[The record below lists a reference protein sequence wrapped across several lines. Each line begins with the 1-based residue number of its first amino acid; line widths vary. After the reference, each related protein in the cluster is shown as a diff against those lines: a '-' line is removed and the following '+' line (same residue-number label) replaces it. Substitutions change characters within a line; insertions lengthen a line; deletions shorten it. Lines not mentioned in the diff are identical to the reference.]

1 MPEPSSPPSA
11 DRNLL
16 FGILA
21 LQMDFI
27 SRDEL
32 VSAMNAWILNKSKSI
47 GEILREQGA
56 LATDTFSLLDALVQ
70 KHLALHS
77 NNIEKSL
84 AAVTTATS
92 IRDVIAK
99 IPDGDVQ
106 ASLAQLP
113 SATPPVDDPNA
124 TRAASIGTPS
134 SSGLRFR
141 ILRPHARGG
150 LGQVSVA
157 LDEELHREVAIKEI
171 QGQHADYPES
181 RGRFLLE
188 AEITGGLEHPGIVP
202 VYGLGRYADGR
213 PFYAMRFIRGDN
225 LKDAIERFHNA
236 EKPGRDAGERALEL
250 RQLLGRFID
259 VCNAVAYAHSRGV
272 LHRDLKPGNI
282 MLGNYGET
290 LVVDWG
296 LAKPVDKLEGL
307 PPSLEAPL
315 RPSSLSEGT
324 PTLAGSAMGTPQ
336 YMSPEQAAG
345 RLDLLG
351 PASDV
356 YSLGATLYCLLT
368 GRAPFEDSDIGTV
381 LLKVQRGDFPRPRNR
396 NRQVPPALDA
406 ICMKAMALK
415 AGDRYESPCALAGDI
430 EHWLADER
438 VSAWQEPWS
447 VRTLRWIRRNR
458 TLVTGAAAAI
468 VVATATLALATVLL
482 TAANQREGIARELAV
497 AREQEA
503 KEQRDEAER
512 QRQKAEENYQL
523 ARNAVDRYHTEISES
538 VLLNEPGLQPLRKKL
553 LEAAREFY
561 QKFVDERSADAGV
574 EDELGRAIF
583 RLAQIT
589 GEIDSELKAID
600 LHRDAL
606 RIFDKV
612 AGEHRSTEEYQ
623 RDLASCYYHL
633 GRLYRLTDQPDKAEE
648 SYRSALVLW
657 EQLRRDHPT
666 SDRDQAEMARTLLG
680 LGNGL
685 RLMGKFPAAAA
696 AYEKSLA
703 TREELLKAKPGLP
716 EYRRDVAISLNNL
729 GMITAATGQSDKAR
743 DEFRRAALLQERLV
757 RDFPTI
763 SQYQNDLARTNHNL
777 GDLAVRLGET
787 TKAEEAYGRAISL
800 WEKLGQ
806 EHPAV
811 TEFQT
816 NLAEACLSLA
826 ALFAADKQIGKA
838 QEACNSAL
846 TIRQKLARE
855 HPNVPS
861 YRGDLARCHFQ
872 IGNVY
877 RKAAELNVAAEAYRA
892 CLEIQ
897 EKLASDCPAIPKY
910 RGDLARSYN
919 NLGLLYQDMRK
930 QDDAG
935 PTFQKALAI
944 WDKLIEQFPEE
955 PEFAVGAAETCLNL
969 GMYSRNYAKLS
980 NAERSLAEARSW
992 YSAALSRSEKLSNQ
1006 KRGQTSVKKTL
1017 RDAHWGL
1024 ADVFTQLRQY
1034 PEAVQEWDLAI
1045 ALSDEPGQLLLRSH
1059 RALTRAR
1066 SGEYALAT
1074 ADADELSKGA
1084 AQNGDLLFLLG
1095 RVYCVSAA
1103 AVEKDC
1109 KPAAKDKKALRERYL
1124 ASAET
1129 LLEKARQMGYFKN
1142 VANLDKLRKD
1152 EDLNDLRSE
1161 DGFQKLL
1168 RESEPSSGSS
1178 GV

>member
-1 MPEPSSPPSA
+1 
-11 DRNLL
+11 
-16 FGILA
+16 
-21 LQMDFI
+21 MDFI
-27 SRDEL
+27 SRDAL
-32 VSAMNAWILNKSKSI
+32 ISAMNTWVLNKSKSI
-47 GEILREQGA
+47 GQILREEGV
-56 LATDTFSLLDALVQ
+56 LANDTFSLLEALVQ
-70 KHLALHS
+70 KHLALHGY
-77 NNIEKSL
+77 NMEKSL
-84 AAVTTATS
+84 AAVTSATS
-92 IRDVIAK
+92 IREELIK
-99 IPDGDVQ
+99 IPDRDVQ
-106 ASLAQLP
+106 ASLVQLP
-113 SATPPVDDPNA
+113 SITPPADDPNA
-124 TRAASIGTPS
+124 TRAASIGALS

-157 LDEELHREVAIKEI
+157 LDEELHREVALKEI
-171 QGQHADYPES
+171 QGQHADHPES

-225 LKDAIERFHNA
+225 LKDAIERFHGA

-282 MLGNYGET
+282 MLGSYGET

-296 LAKPVDKLEGL
+296 LAKPVDKFEGL
-307 PPSLEAPL
+307 PPSMEAPL

-324 PTLAGSAMGTPQ
+324 PTLSGSAMGTPQ

-368 GRAPFEDSDIGTV
+368 GRAPFDDSDVGAV
-381 LLKVQRGDFPRPRNR
+381 LLKVQRGDFPRPRER

-406 ICMKAMALK
+406 ICVRAMALK
-415 AGDRYESPCALAGDI
+415 PEDRYESPRALADDI

-438 VSAWQEPWS
+438 VSAWREPWS
-447 VRTLRWIRRNR
+447 VRTLRWVRRHR
-458 TLVTGAAAAI
+458 TLVAGAAAAV
-468 VVATATLALATVLL
+468 VVATASLAVATVLL
-482 TAANQREGIARELAV
+482 TAANQREGLARELAV

-503 KEQRDEAER
+503 NEQRDEAEK

-523 ARNAVDRYHTEISES
+523 ARKAVDRYHTEISES
-538 VLLNEPGLQPLRKKL
+538 VLLNEPGLQPLRKRL

-574 EDELGRAIF
+574 EDELGRAVF

-589 GEIDSELKAID
+589 GEIDSESKAID
-600 LHRDAL
+600 LHREAL
-606 RIFDKV
+606 QVFGKV
-612 AGEHRSTEEYQ
+612 AGGHRSTEEYQ
-623 RDLASCYYHL
+623 RDLASCYHHL

-648 SYRSALVLW
+648 SYRSALATW
-657 EQLRRDHPT
+657 EELRRDHPT
-666 SDRDQAEMARTLLG
+666 SERDQAEMARTQLG
-680 LGNGL
+680 LGNNL
-685 RLMGKFPAAAA
+685 RVMGKLPAAAS

-703 TREELLKAKPGLP
+703 TREELLKANPSRP

-729 GMITAATGQSDKAR
+729 GMIAAALGQSDKAKT
-743 DEFRRAALLQERLV
+743 EFRRAALLQEGLAG
-757 RDFPTI
+757 DFPTI
-763 SQYQNDLARTNHNL
+763 SQYKNDLARTNYNL

-787 TKAEEAYGRAISL
+787 TNATEAYGRAVAL

-806 EHPAV
+806 VHPAV

-816 NLAEACLSLA
+816 NLAEAFLGLA

-838 QEACNSAL
+838 QEACSSAL
-846 TIRQKLARE
+846 AIRQKLARQ
-855 HPNVPS
+855 HQNVPS

-877 RKAAELNVAAEAYRA
+877 RKAAQLSAAADAYHA

-897 EKLASDCPAIPKY
+897 EKLASEYPGLPRY

-919 NLGLLYQDMRK
+919 NVGLLYQDMRK

-935 PTFQKALAI
+935 PAFQKALAI
-944 WDKLIEQFPEE
+944 WDKLIEQFPDE
-955 PEFAVGAAETCLNL
+955 PEFAVGAAETCQNL
-969 GMYSRNYAKLS
+969 GMYSRSYAKFS
-980 NAERSLAEARSW
+980 TAERSLAEARRW

-1006 KRGQTSVKKTL
+1006 KRGQATVKKTL
-1017 RDAHWGL
+1017 RAAHWGL
-1024 ADVFTQLRQY
+1024 ADIFTQLRHY
-1034 PEAVQEWDLAI
+1034 PEAIQEWDLAI
-1045 ALSDEPGQLLLRSH
+1045 DLDDQPGQLLLRSH

-1066 SGEYALAT
+1066 SGDYTLAT
-1074 ADADELSKGA
+1074 AEADELSKQA

-1103 AVEKDC
+1103 AVEKDPG
-1109 KPAAKDKKALRERYL
+1109 PAPKDKKSLRERYL
-1124 ASAET
+1124 ASAGT
-1129 LLEKARQMGYFKN
+1129 LLERARQTGYFKS
-1142 VANLDKLRKD
+1142 VANLDKLKKD
-1152 EDLNDLRSE
+1152 ADLNNLRSG
-1161 DGFQKLL
+1161 DSFQKLL